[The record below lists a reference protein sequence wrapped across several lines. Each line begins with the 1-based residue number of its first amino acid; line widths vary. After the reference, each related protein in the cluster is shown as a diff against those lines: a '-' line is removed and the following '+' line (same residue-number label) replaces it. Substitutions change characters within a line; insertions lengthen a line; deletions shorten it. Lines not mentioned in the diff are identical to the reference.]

1 MFFRKTPKSRDSPW
15 DSSPKQAQEFWLSL
29 SRPMGHKSLEVLGL
43 GQKSSGQSRDLELWN
58 SSPLG
63 KILGTGTPIP
73 GANLCLLTDSSL
85 SKNFDF
91 SFSHFRLIL
100 VVIILEIKYL
110 NEIFVCYHAYECT
123 VVRAFFTYVNFEP
136 FRF

>member
-100 VVIILEIKYL
+100 VMIILEKKIP
-110 NEIFVCYHAYECT
+110 E
-123 VVRAFFTYVNFEP
+123 RNF
-136 FRF
+136 RLLSCL